1 MEITLDKGCDTLMK
15 WQPES
20 LLPYLRFDSK
30 EKNSSN
36 WRKAQVSCTCGG
48 RSFSICYKGV
58 ATRSLLGRIALFPT
72 DDGSLHVAGECIN
85 CGSTILLF
93 AQHTDGDEAA
103 AAPQLCPKCGKN
115 RWRLE
120 MELEYPKEEDDPSPP
135 QCQWERISLECTM
148 CGYKARHYLD
158 LEIE

>member
-1 MEITLDKGCDTLMK
+1 MQ

-20 LLPYLRFDSK
+20 LLPYLHFEPRAK
-30 EKNSSN
+30 GSSN
-36 WRKAQVSCTCGG
+36 WRKAQVVCNCGG
-48 RSFSICYKGV
+48 RSFSIRYKGV
-58 ATRSLLGRIALFPT
+58 VTRSLFGKIALFPSNS
-72 DDGSLHVAGECIN
+72 GSLHVAGECID

-93 AQHTDGDEAA
+93 AQYSDGDEAA
-103 AAPQLCPKCGKN
+103 AAPQSCPKCGKN
-115 RWRLE
+115 SWRPE
-120 MELEYPKEEDDPSPP
+120 MELEYPGEEEELSPA

>member
-1 MEITLDKGCDTLMK
+1 MQ

-20 LLPYLRFDSK
+20 LLPYLHFDSR
-30 EKNSSN
+30 EKNGSN

-48 RSFSICYKGV
+48 RSFSIRYKGV
-58 ATRSLLGRIALFPT
+58 ATRSLFGKIALFPS
-72 DDGSLHVAGECIN
+72 DSGSLHVAGECIN
-85 CGSTILLF
+85 CGNTILLF
-93 AQHTDGDEAA
+93 AQYGDGDEAA
-103 AAPQLCPKCGKN
+103 VAPQSCPKCGRN
-115 RWRLE
+115 SWRLA
-120 MELEYPKEEDDPSPP
+120 MELEYSEEEEALSPA

>member
-1 MEITLDKGCDTLMK
+1 MQ

-20 LLPYLRFDSK
+20 LLPYLHFEPRAK
-30 EKNSSN
+30 GSSN
-36 WRKAQVSCTCGG
+36 WRKAQVVCNCGG
-48 RSFSICYKGV
+48 QSFSIHYKGKV
-58 ATRSLLGRIALFPT
+58 AKSLFGKIVLFPS
-72 DDGSLHVAGECIN
+72 DDGSLHVAGECID

-93 AQHTDGDEAA
+93 AQYSDGDEAA
-103 AAPQLCPKCGKN
+103 AAPQSCPKCGKN
-115 RWRLE
+115 SWRLE
-120 MELEYPKEEDDPSPP
+120 MELEYPEEEEEPSPP